1 MMNVITRGKKGRDNN
16 DISATVDFFC
26 YCYRYYM
33 QCVPLL
39 ITSVGVDN
47 TCSIDFAM
55 NNVAGLISSCDT
67 PEGISAGLTE
77 TEVFELEMK

>member
-1 MMNVITRGKKGRDNN
+1 
-16 DISATVDFFC
+16 
-26 YCYRYYM
+26 M

-77 TEVFELEMK
+77 TKVFEMEMK